1 MPTASAMIETS
12 VTPALLESGYE
23 HLGEGVYKAV
33 WSTVEVEHFVYAF
46 DSPRDQDDPN
56 RRHTLSGDFGM
67 RNGVAEQFSCKAI
80 RTHGG
85 EIFRL
90 FNCAESTSCAMRFS
104 FARLEPLGWPISG
117 PGLSGIGIA
126 KRFRAFMT
134 EQLVPTIGHVR
145 TIGDLL
151 ALLAADMSHCPW
163 IESNGAIRAAQ
174 IVALA
179 GQIGLGA
186 AHIRTM
192 LDSRLLLIAAGVSKA
207 SEMRAN
213 PTVYL
218 DRLLDDFAAGSN

>member
-1 MPTASAMIETS
+1 MPAASVMIETS
-12 VTPALLESGYE
+12 ITPALVESGYE
-23 HLGEGVYKAV
+23 RLSEGVYKAV
-33 WSTVEVEHFVYAF
+33 WSTVEVEHFVYVF
-46 DSPRDQDDPN
+46 DSPRNLDEPN

-67 RNGVAEQFSCKAI
+67 RNGVAERFSCRAI
-80 RTHGG
+80 RAYGG

-90 FNCAESTSCAMRFS
+90 FNCAEPTSCAMRFS
-104 FARLEPLGWPISG
+104 FARLEPLGWPISR
-117 PGLSGIGIA
+117 PGLSGKELA
-126 KRFRAFMT
+126 ERFRAFMT

-145 TIGDLL
+145 TVGDLL

-163 IESNGAIRAAQ
+163 IASNGAIRAAQ

-192 LDSRLLLIAAGVSKA
+192 LDSRLPLIAAGVSKT

-218 DRLLDDFAAGSN
+218 DRLLDDFAAGPN